1 MHEETYGIKGS
12 TSKLLPTMLDAS
24 VLSSFR
30 HCEVLLQA
38 HEKFFVSATL
48 YAMLYEKYG
57 KRKVSDTLRYFVGR
71 SLEYLPSE
79 KLELR
84 PYLEPYAFKKEYV
97 EEIYP
102 YYEKSLLPSEV
113 KHMILDEYSFL
124 MEHSSILMSTK
135 RFARHLHR
143 WGIVLVDATNKI
155 YDRKHRL
162 FKKIRGPRWLGG
174 ILLSAAGI
182 SKLFTTPVL
191 GFILA
196 TGGMTLIL
204 FDP

>member
-1 MHEETYGIKGS
+1 MHEEAYEIKGN
-12 TSKLLPTMLDAS
+12 TSKLLPTILDAS

-48 YAMLYEKYG
+48 YAMLYEEYDR
-57 KRKVSDTLRYFVGR
+57 RKVFDTLRYFVWR
-71 SLEYLPSE
+71 PLEYL
-79 KLELR
+79 
-84 PYLEPYAFKKEYV
+84 PYLEPYAFKKEYI

-102 YYEKSLLPSEV
+102 YYEKSLLPSGV
-113 KHMILDEYSFL
+113 KHIILDEYYFL
-124 MEHSSILMSTK
+124 KEHSSILMSTK

-174 ILLSAAGI
+174 ILLSAAGVARL
-182 SKLFTTPVL
+182 STMPVL
-191 GFILA
+191 GLILGA
-196 TGGMTLIL
+196 GGIILIL